1 MQGGPTLGEAGRTLQ
16 VVDAAPRGGCR
27 QGWRMFVVQH
37 GGARLGHDHPFSA
50 PKVRPRTMCFWT
62 KNAITSTGSV
72 MMVDAAVRP
81 PQFRESYET
90 KLKMATGSV
99 RVVLPAITSEKM
111 KLFHDE
117 MMPRIAVAT
126 IPGRARGRAIRPS
139 TPSRVQ

>member
-1 MQGGPTLGEAGRTLQ
+1 MFAVAFALRKFPGSDRRFRDQT
-16 VVDAAPRGGCR
+16 CR
-27 QGWRMFVVQH
+27 
-37 GGARLGHDHPFSA
+37 DHPFSA

-111 KLFHDE
+111 KLFQDE

-126 IPGRARGRAIRPS
+126 IPGRARGRAIR
-139 TPSRVQ
+139 